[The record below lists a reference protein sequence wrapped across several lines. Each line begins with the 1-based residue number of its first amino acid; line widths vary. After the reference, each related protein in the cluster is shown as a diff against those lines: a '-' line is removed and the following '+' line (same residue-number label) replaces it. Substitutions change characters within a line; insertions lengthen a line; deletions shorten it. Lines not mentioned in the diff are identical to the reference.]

1 LTTTVFL
8 VIAGVFAV
16 AAFVQGS
23 SGLGFALVA
32 TPVLG
37 FLQPALLPGTTLA
50 LMIPLNAYVAVRE
63 WRHVDRRGVCWI
75 TLGRLPGIVGGALL
89 LAAVPLSHLNLL
101 VGVATLLA
109 AVVSIAAPSFQPRRA
124 AMLGVGAVTGV
135 VETATG
141 VGGPPLALLYQH
153 RPTATL
159 RATVGMSFLV
169 GEVLSLAAL
178 VATGQAHRDQFVA
191 ALEFLPA
198 VVFGAAASHFV
209 HRYVSGPRVR
219 VGVLG
224 FAVLSGL
231 SLLVKV

>member
-1 LTTTVFL
+1 LSPSVYL
-8 VIAGVFAV
+8 ILACVFAL
-16 AAFVQGS
+16 AAFVQGA

-50 LMIPLNAYVAVRE
+50 LMIPLNAYVAFRE
-63 WRHVDRRGVCWI
+63 WGHIDRPGVFWI

-89 LAAVPLSHLNLL
+89 LAAIPVSHLNLL

-109 AVVSIAAPSFQPRRA
+109 ALVSIAAPSFQPRRS

-153 RPTATL
+153 RPTAML
-159 RATVGMSFLV
+159 RSTVAMSFLV
-169 GEVLSLAAL
+169 GEVLSLAVL
-178 VATGQAHRDQFVA
+178 ITTGQTHREQFVA
-191 ALEFLPA
+191 AMDFLPA
-198 VVFGAAASHFV
+198 VIFGALASHFV